1 MSFVK
6 WWIKK
11 HSTCKKCQDRWK
23 KIKNTLGIKE
33 APKFVKVKAK
43 TDEDVNELMK
53 LLFGNKEDK
62 NNVKK

>member
-1 MSFVK
+1 MSIVK

-23 KIKNTLGIKE
+23 KIKSVFGIKD

-43 TDEDVNELMK
+43 TDEEVNRLMK
-53 LLFGNKEDK
+53 ILFEDNEENKD
-62 NNVKK
+62 VS